1 MPERTLIRGYFLFS
15 SRFLWIFII
24 LEWFFSLSIS
34 HSRKHTTTMFPK
46 ECKDPV
52 TIGVYT
58 NKYIE
63 NTPLESK
70 IGGKPVFLM
79 SYLSILLLQQVWL
92 TAKPED
98 SRLICKYCHEPL
110 YFVSQVWCFKT
121 SAILPDLCPRSVWS
135 SPIRLWLQEERVFS
149 A

>member
-1 MPERTLIRGYFLFS
+1 
-15 SRFLWIFII
+15 
-24 LEWFFSLSIS
+24 
-34 HSRKHTTTMFPK
+34 MFPK

-58 NKYIE
+58 NKSIE

-92 TAKPED
+92 TTKPED

-110 YFVSQVWCFKT
+110 YFVSQV
-121 SAILPDLCPRSVWS
+121 
-135 SPIRLWLQEERVFS
+135 
-149 A
+149 

>member
-1 MPERTLIRGYFLFS
+1 
-15 SRFLWIFII
+15 
-24 LEWFFSLSIS
+24 
-34 HSRKHTTTMFPK
+34 MFPK

-79 SYLSILLLQQVWL
+79 SYLSI
-92 TAKPED
+92 
-98 SRLICKYCHEPL
+98 
-110 YFVSQVWCFKT
+110 
-121 SAILPDLCPRSVWS
+121 ILS
-135 SPIRLWLQEERVFS
+135 
-149 A
+149 